1 MWHSRQILQTNYI
14 ISDPYAQFT
23 LSAVGQRADDP
34 VQQKDSTGTFG
45 NSSKAEAIIH
55 EKLNEEIF
63 GRIAKNLKWVRVMHG
78 MALRSLST
86 SRGRRGRTDT
96 KIKSDYSEMVF
107 LLERIHTAEQCF
119 STTFTPVL
127 NGLYP
132 EKYESTELYGKYIIA
147 LYELAKYTRSIQ
159 MVTEEL
165 WEETLPEGNAENDYI
180 ASGKRV
186 IEGLSPASSDGDDA
200 EKCND
205 EFLSYVRNLHL
216 AVTNLSAN
224 FDQLKGRFQDNREI
238 GHLCSFLKPRIG
250 QIENASTMLYRFAKS
265 TVRAD
270 KQKGDTNSIDVT
282 KDRTDLPKEQTPQ
295 RPSLSR
301 QLHNLDANESHLNH
315 QRVVPESIGARTKKA
330 KKWTWN
336 GQVELGRIELKKSKA
351 ISNSS
356 S

>member
-1 MWHSRQILQTNYI
+1 
-14 ISDPYAQFT
+14 
-23 LSAVGQRADDP
+23 LSAVGQRADDQVLQRAP
-34 VQQKDSTGTFG
+34 TGTFD

-78 MALRSLST
+78 MALRSLSG
-86 SRGRRGRTDT
+86 SRGRRGRADP

-165 WEETLPEGNAENDYI
+165 WEETLPEGSAENDYI

-186 IEGLSPASSDGDDA
+186 IEGLTPSQADGDDT
-200 EKCND
+200 ERCND
-205 EFLSYVRNLHL
+205 EFMAYVRNLHL

-250 QIENASTMLYRFAKS
+250 QIENASMMLYRSAKNTAGS
-265 TVRAD
+265 NAD
-270 KQKGDTNSIDVT
+270 KQKEDTNGISLG
-282 KDRTDLPKEQTPQ
+282 KDQTALGPERPVQ

-315 QRVVPESIGARTKKA
+315 QRVVPESIGVRTKKA

-336 GQVELGRIELKKSKA
+336 GQVELGKIELKKGKA
-351 ISNSS
+351 VSNSS